1 MTSQR
6 HTNRVDDDLLLD
18 AARSCV
24 LTIGVSRTTLT
35 EVARRADV
43 SRMTLYRRFP
53 DVRSLI
59 AALMTREFSGLL
71 TGSPVSAPTA
81 RERLVPGVIAVV
93 RALVENPVMRAVL
106 DLEPELIMPYVVQRL
121 GSTQRLAEEYLRGEV
136 KAGHA
141 DGSIRVADV
150 PTQVRALLLVIQSF
164 VLSLRPATSDV
175 DSEGLLAELAKLLDG
190 ALEAR

>member
-18 AARSCV
+18 AARACV

-71 TGSPVSAPTA
+71 TESPAEAPTA
-81 RERLVPGVIAVV
+81 RERLVAGVITGIGK
-93 RALVENPVMRAVL
+93 LVENPIMRAVL

-121 GSTQRLAEEYLRGEV
+121 GSTQRLTEEYLRAEV

-141 DGSIRVADV
+141 DGSIRHGDV
-150 PTQVRALLLVIQSF
+150 PTQVRALLLIVQSF

-175 DSEGLLAELAKLLDG
+175 DSADLLAELARLLDG